1 MEQVPQFPPEQLL
14 HEDEPEDVSL
24 EESLLKPM
32 GAKIFTIFLLPHF
45 SHLISEPL
53 FPLMTISE
61 TSWHSLHL

>member
-14 HEDEPEDVSL
+14 HEDEPEEDSP
-24 EESLLKPM
+24 EEPLLKLM
-32 GAKIFTIFLLPHF
+32 GANIFTIFLLPHF

-53 FPLMTISE
+53 SPLTTISE